1 MELGGHRTIGQSLL
15 EMGTNTLIWAIV
27 VHKQRWEFIKEN
39 KTVRKQELDQE
50 SKKTR
55 KKERKHVLDQ
65 ESVQEKKKKLSF
77 FLIGFFVEFFF
88 SFINSHL
95 RFPSGDVLVNEN
107 IFVDEKAICNKL
119 ADFWSKNLEFS
130 SERMRV
136 FVQINICK
144 MMKPLREVKKNIFFI
159 TFFIF

>member
-1 MELGGHRTIGQSLL
+1 
-15 EMGTNTLIWAIV
+15 MGANTMIWAIV

-77 FLIGFFVEFFF
+77 FLIGFFAESVFSFFF
-88 SFINSHL
+88 L
-95 RFPSGDVLVNEN
+95 
-107 IFVDEKAICNKL
+107 
-119 ADFWSKNLEFS
+119 
-130 SERMRV
+130 
-136 FVQINICK
+136 
-144 MMKPLREVKKNIFFI
+144 
-159 TFFIF
+159 TFFFLL